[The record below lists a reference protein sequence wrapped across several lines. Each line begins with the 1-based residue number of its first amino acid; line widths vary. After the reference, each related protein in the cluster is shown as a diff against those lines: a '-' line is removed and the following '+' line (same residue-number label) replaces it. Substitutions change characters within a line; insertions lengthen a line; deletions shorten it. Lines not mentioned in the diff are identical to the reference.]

1 MNTFVIS
8 LAHSFGW
15 FSAHATGCLHKPILT
30 IVDVYTETIVC
41 VWQNA
46 KTARWFARVIHE

>member
-1 MNTFVIS
+1 MIS

-15 FSAHATGCLHKPILT
+15 FSAHATGCLRKPILT